1 MIKRLLTVLAVFFT
15 PLTAYAAEAMPE
27 KGAAR
32 IPWAIKCA
40 GAMPERLWVPLAIIG
55 VLTVVSVIYYRKAG
69 GGHE

>member
-15 PLTAYAAEAMPE
+15 PLTAYAEEMPAN
-27 KGAAR
+27 GAAR

>member
-15 PLTAYAAEAMPE
+15 PLTAYAEELPE

-40 GAMPERLWVPLAIIG
+40 GVMPERLWIPLAIIG
-55 VLTVVSVIYYRKAG
+55 VLTAAAVIYYKKAG